1 MSSYF
6 RDKYGVPRAFTF
18 QHDASHPSNARRD
31 TGRRCGASRPSNA
44 PRDTGRRCG
53 DRSSTTKNDRDEWWS
68 CDKDLTGPLVS
79 VDGRFR
85 CSKHALW
92 SMEELETFFKA
103 QRAAEEKKDDGPQQ
117 GGSQQGGTKQGGT
130 QHPSTVRDL
139 IQRVF
144 TENGVTDQGLADLCH
159 VLMAQI
165 GFSGTCSL
173 ETGTDELAALKVM
186 TSNYDIWKEIYPSLG
201 LDLAHALKFVAIV
214 KVIP

>member
-1 MSSYF
+1 MASYC
-6 RDKYGVPRAFTF
+6 RDAYGVYPAFTF
-18 QHDASHPSNARRD
+18 QHDASRPSNARRD

-44 PRDTGRRCG
+44 RRDTGRRCG
-53 DRSSTTKNDRDEWWS
+53 DRSGSSKPRDEWWS
-68 CDKDLTGPLVS
+68 CNESLTGELVS
-79 VDGRFR
+79 RNGRFR

-144 TENGVTDQGLADLCH
+144 TVNGVTDQGLADLCH
-159 VLMAQI
+159 DLMAQM
-165 GFSGTCSL
+165 GFPGTYSL
-173 ETGTDELAALKVM
+173 ETGTDELAAMKDM
-186 TSNYDIWKEIYPSLG
+186 TSNNDIWKEIYPSVG
-201 LDLAHALKFVAIV
+201 LDLPHAMKFAAIV
-214 KVIP
+214 RRIP